1 MATRWLDFAEKKH
14 KILLF
19 RWRIIALVIL
29 LFKTPS
35 FYALSN
41 AALIPSGSNGNP
53 NELTF
58 ENPLP
63 LPPLEFNDSSTA
75 PWVAISPDDERNE
88 DYSRLSLRLANYDLP
103 PLILKKAI
111 KYKLKVMK
119 GQASLD
125 DLKTSFTTKE
135 LLAYGDQLIDITVSR
150 EPGTSI
156 VAKSKL
162 WYGARSNQRSPRNA
176 DSSKSFGYY
185 CDIGSIQ
192 PSPNLDAH
200 ERKGK
205 HLMVA
210 NWIHIYMLRTQGWS
224 LDVWLLHEF
233 LGVKYVLFDDNVYLL
248 TCPKVDVTF
257 VHSETCYSDN
267 AKEILVNNQTK
278 YLTRNRFVTEH
289 HSVIE
294 CPKSE
299 KNNQILKLT
308 DFYIALTSS
317 SALLANVLFL
327 NKRSPTIMSRIMNDE
342 NAENLLWLE
351 EKYLSCS
358 SSPVLITLFIWIRR
372 LSPYLLAGFSL
383 FKLIS
388 MLILFCMAMHKK
400 LPCIHIWSIL
410 CVPIKRGQDYMKWAK
425 EAEHLRQLHDL
436 NTGRIATGLES
447 SSSTSLDPSEHL
459 IALYLTCC
467 DLKERLA
474 ALELELR
481 SRDSSQTS
489 RDLTPE
495 LPLII
500 QDPTFLTTKRS
511 TLL

>member
-1 MATRWLDFAEKKH
+1 MATGWLKFAEKKSEN
-14 KILLF
+14 LLF

-29 LFKTPS
+29 LIKTPS
-35 FYALSN
+35 FYAFSN

-53 NELTF
+53 DELTF

-63 LPPLEFNDSSTA
+63 LPPLEFNDSSTT
-75 PWVAISPDDERNE
+75 PWVAMNPDDERNE
-88 DYSRLSLRLANYDLP
+88 DYSRLALRLANYDLP
-103 PLILKKAI
+103 PLIMKKAI

-119 GQASLD
+119 GQADLD
-125 DLKTSFTTKE
+125 DLKTYFTSKE
-135 LLAYGDQLIDITVSR
+135 LSTYGDQLIDITVSR
-150 EPGTSI
+150 DPGTSI

-176 DSSKSFGYY
+176 DPSKSYGYY

-192 PSPNLDAH
+192 PNPNLDAH
-200 ERKGK
+200 EKKGK
-205 HLMVA
+205 HLMIA

-224 LDVWLLHEF
+224 LNVWLLHEF
-233 LGVKYVLFDDNVYLL
+233 LGIKYILFEDNVYLL
-248 TCPKVDVTF
+248 TCPKVEVTF
-257 VHSETCYSDN
+257 VHSDICYSDN

-278 YLTRNRFVTEH
+278 YLTRNRFVTDH

-294 CPKSE
+294 CPKNE

-358 SSPVLITLFIWIRR
+358 SSPVLITLFIWICR

-383 FKLIS
+383 FKLTS
-388 MLILFCMAMHKK
+388 MLILFCMAVHKK
-400 LPCIHIWSIL
+400 LPCIHIWSII
-410 CVPIKRGQDYMKWAK
+410 CVPIKRSNDYMKLAK
-425 EAEHLRQLHDL
+425 EAEHLRELHDL
-436 NTGRIATGLES
+436 NTGRLATGIQPT
-447 SSSTSLDPSEHL
+447 SSTSLDPSEHL
-459 IALYLTCC
+459 VALYLTFC

-474 ALELELR
+474 VLELELR
-481 SRDSSQTS
+481 SRNSSQTS

-495 LPLII
+495 LPLMI
-500 QDPTFLTTKRS
+500 QDPTFLSTKKS